1 MSIEMGVEAVITI
14 IGTVK
19 VAGWF
24 MRFLSWMEAS
34 GESRRPTRR
43 NNAWTNKS

>member
-1 MSIEMGVEAVITI
+1 MSFEMGVEAVITI

-24 MRFLSWMEAS
+24 MRFLSWMES
-34 GESRRPTRR
+34 KRR
-43 NNAWTNKS
+43 KSETYKEE

>member
-1 MSIEMGVEAVITI
+1 MSIEMGIGTVITI

-24 MRFLSWMEAS
+24 MRLLARLE
-34 GESRRPTRR
+34 GKR
-43 NNAWTNKS
+43 

>member
-24 MRFLSWMEAS
+24 MRFLSWME
-34 GESRRPTRR
+34 GER
-43 NNAWTNKS
+43 

>member
-1 MSIEMGVEAVITI
+1 MSIEMSIGTVITI

-24 MRFLSWMEAS
+24 MRFLSWLE
-34 GESRRPTRR
+34 GER
-43 NNAWTNKS
+43 

>member
-1 MSIEMGVEAVITI
+1 MSFEMGVEAVITI

>member
-1 MSIEMGVEAVITI
+1 MSFEMGIGVVITI

-24 MRFLSWMEAS
+24 MRFVAWME
-34 GESRRPTRR
+34 GER
-43 NNAWTNKS
+43 